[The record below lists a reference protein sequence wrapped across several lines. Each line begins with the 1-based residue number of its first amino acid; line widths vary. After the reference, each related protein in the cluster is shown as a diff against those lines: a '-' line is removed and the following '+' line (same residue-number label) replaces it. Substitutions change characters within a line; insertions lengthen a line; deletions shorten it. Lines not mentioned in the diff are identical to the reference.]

1 MNRETQTEKLAKEAQ
16 QLTQKEAEDIGDLGN
31 ELDEPDDLSETAREA
46 ERRLNADAWDE

>member
-1 MNRETQTEKLAKEAQ
+1 MSNPIECRPRNDEESITNQESDE
-16 QLTQKEAEDIGDLGN
+16 IGDLGN